1 MKFKPTLSTL
11 IAASLLLGC
20 SLPIKP
26 SQDGKPSPLVV
37 SSCPVLTPLSDD
49 SMGAL
54 LAKLVEVSNTYRDC
68 REAALAGQPIA
79 KPNYSLKPS
88 LTLN

>member
-1 MKFKPTLSTL
+1 
-11 IAASLLLGC
+11 
-20 SLPIKP
+20 
-26 SQDGKPSPLVV
+26 
-37 SSCPVLTPLSDD
+37 
-49 SMGAL
+49 MGAL